1 LVATIF
7 TCYKLEKSV
16 RLLVVEDELDF
27 AQALARGLRQQGYAI
42 DVALDGA
49 QGWELAEVNEYDLL
63 ILDLNLPGMD
73 GLEVCRRL
81 RANQPSLLILMLTA
95 RDRPDERVA
104 GLDLG
109 ADDYMVKPFHFAE
122 LLARVRALLR
132 RDMRVRTLLLQ
143 YADLKLDPT
152 TRVAWQGN
160 RRLELTSKEFG
171 ILDYLLRHQGEIV
184 SQEALLE
191 HVWDMRANPLTNT
204 VRVHVNSLRRKLG
217 DMAETPRYI
226 ETVVAQ
232 GYRLGTPAHPEE
244 SL

>member
-1 LVATIF
+1 
-7 TCYKLEKSV
+7 V
-16 RLLVVEDELDF
+16 RLLIVEDELDF

-42 DVALDGA
+42 DVALDGV

-73 GLEVCRRL
+73 GLEVCHRL

-109 ADDYMVKPFHFAE
+109 ADDYLVKPFHFAE

-132 RDMRVRTLLLQ
+132 RDMRVRRLLLQ
-143 YADLKLDPT
+143 YADLKLDST

-171 ILDYLLRHQGEIV
+171 ILEYLLRHLGEIV

-232 GYRLGTPAHPEE
+232 GYRLGKPAHPEE
-244 SL
+244 SS

>member
-1 LVATIF
+1 
-7 TCYKLEKSV
+7 V

-42 DVALDGA
+42 DVAPDGM

-63 ILDLNLPGMD
+63 ILDLNLPEMD

-81 RANQPSLLILMLTA
+81 RASQPSLLILMLTA
-95 RDRPDERVA
+95 RDRPDERVK

-109 ADDYMVKPFHFAE
+109 ADDYLVKPFHFAE

-143 YADLKLDPT
+143 FVDLKLDLT
-152 TRVAWQGN
+152 SRVAWQGN
-160 RRLELTSKEFG
+160 HRLELTSKEFG
-171 ILDYLLRHQGEIV
+171 ILEYLLRHQGEIV

-191 HVWDMRANPLTNT
+191 HVWDMRTNPLTNT

-217 DMAETPRYI
+217 DLAETPRYI
-226 ETVVAQ
+226 ETVVGQ
-232 GYRLGTPAHPEE
+232 GYRLGTPSHAEE
-244 SL
+244 SS

>member
-1 LVATIF
+1 M
-7 TCYKLEKSV
+7 
-16 RLLVVEDELDF
+16 RLLIVEDEFDF

-63 ILDLNLPGMD
+63 ILDLNLPEMD

-81 RANQPSLLILMLTA
+81 RASRPSLLILMLTA
-95 RDRPDERVA
+95 RDRPDERVR
-104 GLDLG
+104 GLDSG
-109 ADDYMVKPFHFAE
+109 ADDYLVKPFHFAE

-143 YADLKLDPT
+143 FADLKLDPT
-152 TRVAWQGN
+152 SRVAWQGN

-171 ILDYLLRHQGEIV
+171 ILEYLLRHLGEIV

-191 HVWDMRANPLTNT
+191 HVWDMRTNPLTNT

-217 DMAETPRYI
+217 DLAETPRYI
-226 ETVVAQ
+226 ETVVGQ
-232 GYRLGTPAHPEE
+232 GYRLGTASHSEE
-244 SL
+244 TS